1 MALEH
6 LLKMCTNY
14 QNQFSQYTHFIK
26 ICRVNFI
33 PTMREMKF
41 FVVEISV
48 NVVWFV
54 LQEQH

>member
-41 FVVEISV
+41 FFFEISV
-48 NVVWFV
+48 NVV
-54 LQEQH
+54 